1 MSITEAIRST
11 LGSSHHLDLGTARG
25 AKEAREGPRVV
36 RREEPKAVEREE
48 QRVAGKEE
56 WMVQQE
62 TPLSFAFTGLA
73 IKVTCWGFEIIC
85 SPTLFTE

>member
-11 LGSSHHLDLGTARG
+11 LGSSHHLDLGVARG
-25 AKEAREGPRVV
+25 ARVAREGPKVV
-36 RREEPKAVEREE
+36 GREE
-48 QRVAGKEE
+48 QRVVGREEWMVVGREE

-73 IKVTCWGFEIIC
+73 IKVTC
-85 SPTLFTE
+85 